1 MKLLSRGCPVVV
13 TKYVRGLT
21 LSLSLGGPKVSCPTV
36 TGVTGVTGVTEAAA
50 AVTRVPDGMMGAFKK
65 NSINPVKWKHVRQAL
80 RQFEYDKFE
89 RL

>member
-1 MKLLSRGCPVVV
+1 MSVDF
-13 TKYVRGLT
+13 T

-36 TGVTGVTGVTEAAA
+36 TGMIGMTGAAA

-65 NSINPVKWKHVRQAL
+65 NSINPVKGKHVRQAL